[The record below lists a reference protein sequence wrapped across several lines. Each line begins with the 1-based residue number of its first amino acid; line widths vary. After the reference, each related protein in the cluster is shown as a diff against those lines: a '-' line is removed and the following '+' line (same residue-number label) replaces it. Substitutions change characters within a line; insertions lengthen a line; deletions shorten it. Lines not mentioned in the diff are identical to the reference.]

1 MNILN
6 FKELF
11 SSIPHTKT
19 IPFLYLPRGLK
30 ENMTGTNDRKYHVQP
45 ILKELIVS
53 MGGVVYETDNT
64 TDLSEQIAMVRSSKY
79 IILDYGSSLW
89 VNGLFAS
96 DSRIICLNVGW
107 AQHLQFP
114 SLEFIYNKILEKN
127 TFKEVCSIGTSTS
140 QEDGIPI
147 CFMPIHLILQEL
159 KTTLFD

>member
-19 IPFLYLPRGLK
+19 IPFLYLPRGIK
-30 ENMTGTNDRKYHVQP
+30 ENMTGTNDRKYDVQP

-89 VNGLFAS
+89 VNGLFAC

-127 TFKEVCSIGTSTS
+127 ILKEIFSIGQISP
-140 QEDGIPI
+140 EKDGIPI
-147 CFMPIHLILQEL
+147 CIMPINLILKEL
-159 KTTLFD
+159 KLALLE